1 MSPRGTG
8 CCARLLLTLAG
19 LLLGVPR
26 AACGANVTALQEGPG
41 PGVASEGDP
50 EGDSENDPD
59 SNTGLA
65 SADNVPEN
73 ADNQGYSLV
82 GTDKQDSGDMDAEN
96 EPQEEPEEVTNSTLV
111 KEVEYGMCTVTCG
124 IGIREVILTKG
135 CPGGESKCIVRV
147 EECRGPADCGW
158 GTPISETLDSARLAC
173 VHVSPVNRFRYV
185 WRVLRADQQP
195 VIISNDTVI
204 LDIKRENHPVAFECN
219 TYENNDLVASV
230 RFTVYTSNELRV
242 RRTNRPDTDAVL
254 VFVLTIG
261 VIICVF
267 VIFVLI
273 FIIIN
278 WAAVKAFWGAKSSS
292 TEIHSDL
299 SSMRYKDS
307 ASIDQS
313 PAEMPARED
322 DALSE
327 WNE

>member
-41 PGVASEGDP
+41 PGMVSEGDP
-50 EGDSENDPD
+50 EGDNVDPES
-59 SNTGLA
+59 SNLPA
-65 SADNVPEN
+65 SAETPEN
-73 ADNQGYSLV
+73 A
-82 GTDKQDSGDMDAEN
+82 EN
-96 EPQEEPEEVTNSTLV
+96 PVV

-135 CPGGESKCIVRV
+135 CPGDESKCIVRV
-147 EECRGPADCGW
+147 EECRGPVDCGW
-158 GTPISETLDSARLAC
+158 GTPISESLDSARLAC
-173 VHVSPVNRFRYV
+173 VHVAPVNRFRYV
-185 WRVLRADQQP
+185 WRVIRADQQP
-195 VIISNDTVI
+195 IVISNDTVT
-204 LDIKRENHPVAFECN
+204 LDIKRETHPIAFECN

-230 RFTVYTSNELRV
+230 RFTVYTSNELQLK
-242 RRTNRPDTDAVL
+242 RTNRPDTDAVL